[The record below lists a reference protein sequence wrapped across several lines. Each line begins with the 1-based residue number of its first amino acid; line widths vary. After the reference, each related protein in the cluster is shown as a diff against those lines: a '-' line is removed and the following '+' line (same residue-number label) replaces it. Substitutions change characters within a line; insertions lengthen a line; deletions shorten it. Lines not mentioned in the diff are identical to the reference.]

1 MSLPEPALALRAL
14 TTPNCLDLA
23 LLFVRRHFRLIAAG
37 WLSLHAT
44 LYVVAALMLA
54 GLLATATRWFVR
66 HVGRRT

>member
-1 MSLPEPALALRAL
+1 MSQAKINVSPVVDSR
-14 TTPNCLDLA
+14 
-23 LLFVRRHFRLIAAG
+23 FVMTQPLSLGNARLIAAG